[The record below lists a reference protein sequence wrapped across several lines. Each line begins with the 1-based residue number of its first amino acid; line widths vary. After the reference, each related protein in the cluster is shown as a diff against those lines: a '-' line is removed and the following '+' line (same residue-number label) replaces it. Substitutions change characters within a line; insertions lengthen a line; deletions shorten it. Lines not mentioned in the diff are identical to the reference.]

1 MKVHIAKRDCYNME
15 QFPKLHVNRIPLF
28 NITLMRLFFQKMQF
42 KEALV
47 IEFCMMFNRVLY
59 VKISLTLWT
68 AKKKKRYWL
77 WTPSLDLSLI
87 SLWVLTNSKIAVNC
101 FHLFTGEGNLWGDT
115 WSNIQPLDLWF
126 WAYSHCFANRSWP
139 RCMCQIVL

>member
-1 MKVHIAKRDCYNME
+1 MKVHIAKEIAITWSSFQSYMLIESPSLKLLRD
-15 QFPKLHVNRIPLF
+15 
-28 NITLMRLFFQKMQF
+28 FFRKMQF

-47 IEFCMMFNRVLY
+47 IEFCMMFIQVLY

-77 WTPSLDLSLI
+77 WTPLLDLSLI

-101 FHLFTGEGNLWGDT
+101 FHLFIGEGNLWGET

-139 RCMCQIVL
+139 RCMCQTVL